1 MKRNI
6 LNKLFFVLFA
16 ATIALTGCKEDDE
29 TPAPTVKIN
38 TNSLGSDQTKGNAAT
53 GQTITIN
60 LTANAAEGIKSITAT
75 KAVGGTSS
83 TLPGYPV
90 TTGFDSKTAHTWNAT
105 YTVVETSGDVTL
117 NFRVSDDKG
126 KESSVSFKITVSS
139 DYSFFNAVLLAAP
152 LGNFTS
158 KTFFSSSNGSTYTVD
173 EARPSS
179 NLIDFGYFF
188 GATASASLAA
198 PNDYLST
205 AYDLTGWATRNS
217 TQFKTTS
224 GVDFDALTTSAQI
237 SSAYDAGTL
246 STNGT
251 NPGGSATRIYNLAAN
266 QVIGFETSAG
276 KKGIIKITSVT
287 PGATETGR
295 IALSVKVQK

>member
-38 TNSLGSDQTKGNAAT
+38 TNSLGSDQTQGNAAT

-75 KAVGGTSS
+75 KASS

-126 KESSVSFKITVSS
+126 KESSVSFKITVSA
-139 DYSFFNAVLLAAP
+139 DYSSFNAVLLAAP
-152 LGNFTS
+152 LGDFTS
-158 KTFFSSSNGSTYTVD
+158 KTFFSSSNGSTYTVS

-188 GATASASLAA
+188 GVTAEASLAS
-198 PNDYLST
+198 PNDYLTT
-205 AYDLTGWATRNS
+205 AYDLSNWATKNN
-217 TQFKTTS
+217 TQFKNTS
-224 GVDFDALTTSAQI
+224 GVDFDALTTAAQI
-237 SSAYDAGTL
+237 GTAYDAGTF
-246 STNGT
+246 STDGT
-251 NPGGSATRIYNLAAN
+251 SPAGGATRIYRLAVN
-266 QVIGFETSAG
+266 QVIGFETSGG
-276 KKGIIKITSVT
+276 KKGIIKVTSITPV
-287 PGATETGR
+287 ATETGR